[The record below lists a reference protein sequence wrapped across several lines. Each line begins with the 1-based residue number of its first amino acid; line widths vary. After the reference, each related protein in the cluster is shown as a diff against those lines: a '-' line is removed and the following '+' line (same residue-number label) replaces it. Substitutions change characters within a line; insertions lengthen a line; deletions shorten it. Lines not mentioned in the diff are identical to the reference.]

1 MAEENTSYRNF
12 GLTRRQATFCQL
24 RMQNY
29 SKRKAYMIAFE
40 IDDPEMAS
48 RKCWEMEQKYEEQ
61 LSAYLNYLSEKV
73 EKQFLMS
80 AHLIQ
85 SFWEDFMLDETK
97 TDKDRLKASE
107 YLAKSLAMFD
117 NKVLLEGNL
126 DIKQIIF
133 EGEEKIAD

>member
-1 MAEENTSYRNF
+1 MEEKTYKDF
-12 GLTRRQATFCQL
+12 GLNKKQATFCHL

-29 SKRKAYMIAFE
+29 SKRKAYMIAFKME
-40 IDDPEMAS
+40 DIDQAS
-48 RKCWEMEQKYEEQ
+48 SRCWEMERKYGEQ
-61 LSAYLNYLSEKV
+61 LNAYLDYLGEKI
-73 EKQFLMS
+73 EKQFLTS
-80 AHLIQ
+80 AYLIQ

-133 EGEEKIAD
+133 EGEEEIAD

>member
-1 MAEENTSYRNF
+1 MAEENTSYKNF
-12 GLTRRQATFCQL
+12 GLTRRQTTFCHL

-40 IDDPEMAS
+40 VDDPETAS
-48 RKCWEMEQKYEEQ
+48 RKCWEMEQKYGEQ
-61 LSAYLNYLSEKV
+61 LNAYLDYLSEKV

-85 SFWEDFMLDETK
+85 QFWEDFMLDETK
-97 TDKDRLKASE
+97 GDKDRLKASE

-126 DIKQIIF
+126 DIKQIVF
-133 EGEEKIAD
+133 EGEEDIL

>member
-133 EGEEKIAD
+133 EGEEDMAD

>member
-126 DIKQIIF
+126 DIKQVLF
-133 EGEEKIAD
+133 TNEENIQE

>member
-133 EGEEKIAD
+133 EGEEEIAD